1 MADINENLLAE
12 LLKID
17 SSVAK
22 REETNMTAV
31 TAAPSALLAVMKRL
45 RGEGFEYLLNHTA
58 VDYPKDNIIDAVYVV
73 ISFKTLERVMV
84 VCRLD
89 RANPV
94 VPTVSGLYTN
104 AELLER
110 EAFDFFGV
118 LYDDHPDLRRLFMED
133 DQAGWPLRKDYEDE
147 FILKR

>member
-1 MADINENLLAE
+1 MANINETLLAE

-17 SSVAK
+17 ASAAR
-22 REETNMTAV
+22 REETNMTAITV
-31 TAAPSALLAVMKRL
+31 APSALLAVMKRL
-45 RGEGFEYLLNHTA
+45 REEGFEYLLNHTA
-58 VDYPKDNIIDAVYVV
+58 VDYPNEKAIDAVYVV
-73 ISFKTLERVMV
+73 VSFKTMERAMG

-89 RANPV
+89 RNNPGG
-94 VPTVSGLYTN
+94 PTISGLYTK
-104 AELLER
+104 AELMER

-133 DQAGWPLRKDYEDE
+133 DQVGWPLRKDYEDD